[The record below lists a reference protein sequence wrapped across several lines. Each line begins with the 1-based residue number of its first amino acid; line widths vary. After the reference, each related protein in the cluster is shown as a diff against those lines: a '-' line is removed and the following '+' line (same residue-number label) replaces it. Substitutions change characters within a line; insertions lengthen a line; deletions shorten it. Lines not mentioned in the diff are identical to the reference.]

1 MSVNQINIE
10 AVNKRTRE
18 RKHTNLWNEVYKGK
32 KPTNDTTLIIAALSA
47 MFALCFIV
55 YVVVSLIEAYQV
67 IQ

>member
-32 KPTNDTTLIIAALSA
+32 KQQLIDQFQQTAQEL
-47 MFALCFIV
+47 
-55 YVVVSLIEAYQV
+55 EN
-67 IQ
+67 